1 MTKKVTRLYTS
12 FQPKHYI
19 IDLDP
24 DRDTM
29 RMTGDVIVTGQ
40 KAGRPSQRITFHQNG
55 LKIKSAA
62 IIKNDKR
69 GDVEIPVD
77 RINHQAS
84 LNEVRLHTKEMLY
97 PGQYTVRMSY
107 EGEITRNLD
116 GIYPS
121 FFQHDGK
128 EKTIML
134 TQFESHHAR
143 EAFPCIDEP
152 EAKATF
158 DLTLHSPA
166 GEAVISNTP
175 IKSQKTVG
183 GKYITTFET
192 TPHMSTYLLAFV
204 YGDLGYKESKTKR
217 GVTVRCYATPDNV
230 QHLDY
235 SLEFATKCL
244 EFYEEYFDIPYPL
257 EKCDLIA
264 LPDFA
269 SGAMENWGCITFRE
283 YGLVVDPK
291 HTSQPTKQYA
301 AMVIAH
307 ELTHQWF
314 GNLVT
319 MRWWT
324 DLWLNEGFAT
334 WMSYL
339 ALDHFY
345 PDWHVWTQ
353 FVVDEQQLA
362 FRYDAL
368 ANTHPIQVHINDPAE
383 IRTIFDVISYEKGGS
398 AIHMLY
404 HYLGKKAFQGGLRYY
419 LKEHSYANTDTIDL
433 WDALEKISHKPV
445 KKFMAAWIE
454 QPGFPLVRASFEDN
468 TATFSQETF
477 LLNPIQR
484 KQHQPSTQWPVP
496 LEAEG
501 LPDLFDKKEASYK
514 INADE
519 VPAKLNHEQ
528 SAFYRTAYNAT
539 QLERLGALVRRGKL
553 SPVDRLGI
561 LSDAFETA
569 KAGYADTT
577 TALRLMENYHEE
589 DNSAVWDIIAGNLA
603 SIRTLMN
610 DDQLREDMKPYIQRL
625 VATQLERLGWKP
637 KKDESYF
644 DTLLRPT
651 ILGLAAAADHPDV
664 LKEIDKRFAAMKK
677 VEDLPADLRGVILVT
692 TARRGTT
699 KTFDQLLE
707 LHNAST
713 SSEIRLALCDALTS
727 FKQPAL
733 ITRALELIPTKA
745 VRSQDAI
752 YWVAYSF
759 GNRFARDMTWD
770 WMTSHWDWFV
780 KTMGTDLAFARMP
793 IYSARP
799 YSDHE
804 FLKKYKTFFEA
815 VNTPALDRS
824 FKQGVE
830 FIEWQSEWKK
840 RDLALVKAFFAEQ
853 KKAK

>member
-1 MTKKVTRLYTS
+1 MTKKVTRLYES

-19 IDLDP
+19 LDLDP
-24 DRDTM
+24 DRDSM
-29 RMTGDVIVTGQ
+29 HITGDVIITGM
-40 KAGRPSQRITFHQNG
+40 KAGRPSERITFHQNG
-55 LKIKSAA
+55 LKVTSAE
-62 IIKNDKR
+62 IVKNDKR
-69 GDVEIPVD
+69 GDIIIAVT
-77 RINHQAS
+77 RINHHNT
-84 LNEVRLHTKEMLY
+84 LNEVRLHTAEMLY
-97 PGQYTVRMSY
+97 PGQYTVRMTF

-121 FFQHDGK
+121 FFQHEGA
-128 EKTIML
+128 EKKLIS

-175 IKSQKTVG
+175 VKKQETVG
-183 GKYITTFET
+183 EKYITSFET
-192 TPHMSTYLLAFV
+192 TPRMSTYLLAFV
-204 YGDLGYKESKTKR
+204 FGDLGYKEARTKR

-230 QHLDY
+230 KHMDY

-244 EFYEEYFDIPYPL
+244 DFYEQYFDIPYPL
-257 EKCDLIA
+257 AKCDLIA

-283 YGLVVDPK
+283 YGLVIDPENS
-291 HTSQPTKQYA
+291 SQPTKQYA

-362 FRYDAL
+362 FRYDSL
-368 ANTHPIQVHINDPAE
+368 ANTHPIQVTINDPAE

-404 HYLGKKAFQGGLRYY
+404 HYLGKKAFRDGLRYY
-419 LKEHSYANTDTIDL
+419 LKEHSYDNTDTVDL
-433 WDALEKISHKPV
+433 WDALEKISLKPV

-454 QPGFPLVRASFEDN
+454 QPGFPLLRANLEEGKAS
-468 TATFSQETF
+468 FSQEIF
-477 LLNPIQR
+477 LLNPEER
-484 KQHQPSTQWPVP
+484 KRNTPGTTWPVP
-496 LEAEG
+496 LEAAG
-501 LPDLFDKKEASYK
+501 LPDLFDKKEAEYK
-514 INADE
+514 IATKM
-519 VPAKLNHEQ
+519 PAKLNHEQ
-528 SAFYRTAYNAT
+528 SAFYRTVYNAS
-539 QLERLGALVRRGKL
+539 QLEHLGELVRRGKL
-553 SPVDRLGI
+553 SPLDRLGV

-577 TALRLMENYHEE
+577 TALKLMENYHAE
-589 DNSAVWDIIAGNLA
+589 DNSAVWDIIAGNLG

-610 DDQLREDMKPYIQRL
+610 DEQLRDDMKPYIRKL
-625 VATQLERLGWKP
+625 VATQLERLGWEAKAGEP
-637 KKDESYF
+637 YF

-651 ILGLAAAADHPDV
+651 ILGLAAASDTPAV
-664 LKEIDKRFAAMKK
+664 LDEINHRYKTMKR
-677 VEDLPADLRGVILVT
+677 VEDLPPDLRGVILATV
-692 TARRGTT
+692 ARRGDA
-699 KTFDQLLE
+699 KTFDTLLN

-713 SSEIRLALCDALTS
+713 SSEVRLVLCDALTG
-727 FKQPAL
+727 FKQPEL
-733 ITRALELIPTKA
+733 ITRALGLVTTKD
-745 VRSQDAI
+745 VRSQDAM

-759 GNRFARDMTWD
+759 GNRFGRDLTWE
-770 WMTSHWDWFV
+770 WMKGHWQWFV
-780 KTMGTDLAFARMP
+780 DTMGTDLSFARMP
-793 IYSARP
+793 IYAARV
-799 YSDHE
+799 YSDHT
-804 FLKKYKTFFEA
+804 FLAKYKKFFES

-824 FKQGVE
+824 FKQGIE
-830 FIEWQSEWKK
+830 FIEWQSAWKQ
-840 RDLALVKAFFAEQ
+840 RDLQLIKAFFASE
-853 KKAK
+853 K

>member
-1 MTKKVTRLYTS
+1 MHLN
-12 FQPKHYI
+12 
-19 IDLDP
+19 
-24 DRDTM
+24 
-29 RMTGDVIVTGQ
+29 GDVIVTGQ
-40 KAGRPSQRITFHQNG
+40 RTGRPSQRLTFHQKG

-62 IIKNDKR
+62 IVKNDKR
-69 GDVEIPVD
+69 GDVEIEVV
-77 RINHQAS
+77 RINHHAAM
-84 LNEVRLHTKEMLY
+84 NEVRLHTKTMLY
-97 PGQYTVRMSY
+97 PGQYTVRMSF
-107 EGEITRNLD
+107 EGAITKNLD

-121 FFQHDGK
+121 FFHHNGAK
-128 EKTIML
+128 KTIML

-158 DLTLHSPA
+158 DLTLHTPA

-175 IKSQKTVG
+175 VKTQKTVDH
-183 GKYITTFET
+183 KQITTFET

-204 YGDLGYKESKTKR
+204 YGDLGYKETTTKR

-230 QHLDY
+230 QYLDY
-235 SLEFATKCL
+235 SLDFAAKCL

-257 EKCDLIA
+257 AKCDLIA

-283 YGLVVDPK
+283 YGLIVDPK
-291 HTSQPTKQYA
+291 NTSQPTKQYA

-368 ANTHPIQVHINDPAE
+368 ANTHPIQVSINDPAE

-398 AIHMLY
+398 AIHMLH
-404 HYLGKKAFQGGLRYY
+404 HYLGTRTFRDGLRYY
-419 LKEHSYANTDTIDL
+419 LKEHSYANTDTVDL
-433 WDALEKISHKPV
+433 WDALEKISQKPV
-445 KKFMAAWIE
+445 KDFMAAWIE
-454 QPGFPLVRASFEDN
+454 QPGFPLLRASLADG
-468 TATFSQETF
+468 TASLSQETF
-477 LLNPIQR
+477 LLNPLERQR
-484 KQHQPSTQWPVP
+484 RTLAAVWPVP
-496 LEAEG
+496 LEADG
-501 LPDLFDKKEASYK
+501 LPDLLSTAEATYPLSDG
-514 INADE
+514 NT
-519 VPAKLNHEQ
+519 PTKLNHDQ
-528 SAFYRTAYNAT
+528 SGFYRTTYNAT
-539 QLERLGALVRRGKL
+539 QLEHLGALVRRGKL

-577 TALRLMENYHEE
+577 TALRLMENYHAE

-610 DDQLREDMKPYIQRL
+610 DEQLREDMKPYVQKL
-625 VATQLERLGWKP
+625 VTTQLARLGWEP
-637 KKDESYF
+637 HNGESYF

-651 ILGLAAAADHPDV
+651 ILGLAASADHPEV
-664 LKEIDKRFAAMKK
+664 LAEIDKRYTRMKQ
-677 VEDLPADLRGVILVT
+677 VEDLPPDLRSVILVT
-692 TARRGTT
+692 VARRGTK
-699 KTFDQLLE
+699 KTFEQLLK
-707 LHNAST
+707 LHNASNN
-713 SSEIRLALCDALTS
+713 SEIRLALCDAITN
-727 FKQPAL
+727 FKQPEL
-733 ITRALELIPTKA
+733 ITRSLELIPSQN
-745 VRSQDAI
+745 VRSQDAM

-759 GNRFARDMTWD
+759 GNRFARDITWQ
-770 WMTSHWDWFV
+770 WMTAHWDWFM

-793 IYSARP
+793 IYAART
-799 YSDHE
+799 YSDHD
-804 FLKKYKTFFEA
+804 FLAEYKAFFES
-815 VNTPALDRS
+815 VNSPVLDRT

-840 RDLALVKAFFAEQ
+840 RDLTLIRTFFAAQ
-853 KKAK
+853 KDTP

>member
-1 MTKKVTRLYTS
+1 MTKKVTRLYQS

-19 IDLDP
+19 VRLDP
-24 DRDTM
+24 DVNTM
-29 RMTGDVIVTGQ
+29 HLSGDVIVTGQ
-40 KAGRPSQRITFHQNG
+40 KAGRPSQRLTFHQHG
-55 LKIKSAA
+55 LKVKTAE

-69 GDVEIPVD
+69 GDIVIPVE
-77 RINHQAS
+77 RINHQES

-97 PGQYTVRMSY
+97 PGQYTVRMSF
-107 EGEITRNLD
+107 EGDITRNLD

-121 FFQHDGK
+121 FFQQGDQR
-128 EKTIML
+128 KTLIS

-143 EAFPCIDEP
+143 DAFPCIDEP

-175 IKSQKTVG
+175 IKNQETVG
-183 GKYITTFET
+183 DKYVTTFET

-204 YGDLGYKESKTKR
+204 YGDLGYKEAKTTR

-230 QHLDY
+230 QFMDY

-244 EFYEEYFDIPYPL
+244 DFYEQYFDIPYPL
-257 EKCDLIA
+257 DKCDLIA

-283 YGLVVDPK
+283 YGLVIDPANS
-291 HTSQPTKQYA
+291 SQPTKQYA

-368 ANTHPIQVHINDPAE
+368 ANTHPIQVHIGDPDE

-404 HYLGKKAFQGGLRYY
+404 HYLGKKAFRDGLRYY
-419 LKEHSYANTDTIDL
+419 LKEHSYANTDTVDL
-433 WDALEKISHKPV
+433 WDALEKISLKPV
-445 KKFMAAWIE
+445 KEFMAAWIE
-454 QPGFPLVRASFEDN
+454 QPGFPLLHATLDEHQ
-468 TATFSQETF
+468 ATFRQETF
-477 LLNPIQR
+477 LLNPEER
-484 KQHQPSTQWPVP
+484 KNDTPKTVWPVP
-496 LEAEG
+496 LEAVG
-501 LPDLFDKKEASYK
+501 LPDLFTKKEATYAVK
-514 INADE
+514 TAMP
-519 VPAKLNHEQ
+519 VKLNHEQ
-528 SAFYRTAYNAT
+528 SAFYRTAYNAS
-539 QLERLGALVRRGKL
+539 QLELLGNLVRRGKL
-553 SPVDRLGI
+553 SPLDRLGI

-577 TALRLMENYHEE
+577 TALKLMENYHAE
-589 DNSAVWDIIAGNLA
+589 DNSAVWDIIAGNLG

-610 DDQLREDMKPYIQRL
+610 DDQLRDDMKPYIQRL
-625 VATQLERLGWKP
+625 VATQLKRLGWEAKA
-637 KKDESYF
+637 DESYF

-651 ILGLAAAADHPDV
+651 ILGLAAAADTPEV
-664 LKEIDKRFAAMKK
+664 LEEINHRYKTMKT
-677 VEDLPADLRGVILVT
+677 VADLPPDLRGVILT
-692 TARRGTT
+692 TIARHGDE
-699 KTFDQLLE
+699 KTFERLMK

-713 SSEIRLALCDALTS
+713 SSEVRLVLCGALTG
-727 FKQPAL
+727 FKQPQL
-733 ITRALELIPTKA
+733 ITRALELIQTKDI
-745 VRSQDAI
+745 RSQDAM

-759 GNRFARDMTWD
+759 GNRFARDITWD
-770 WMTSHWDWFV
+770 WMQKHWDWFV
-780 KTMGTDLAFARMP
+780 ETMGTDLSFARMP
-793 IYSARP
+793 IYAARVF
-799 YSDHE
+799 SDHA
-804 FLKKYKTFFEA
+804 FLPKYKKFFES
-815 VNTPALDRS
+815 VLTPGLARS
-824 FKQGVE
+824 YKQGVE
-830 FIEWQSEWKK
+830 FIEWQSAWKK
-840 RDLALVKAFFAEQ
+840 RDLKLIKAFFAQE
-853 KKAK
+853 K